1 MGTASNVRVPEGFYC
16 GEGMLQNRVRVMA
29 AQHCTFANNQQA
41 VTWVTIKICTLLY
54 TYTITFFN
62 KGGG

>member
-29 AQHCTFANNQQA
+29 AQHRTFANNQQA
-41 VTWVTIKICTLLY
+41 IHLNMGNY
-54 TYTITFFN
+54 
-62 KGGG
+62 